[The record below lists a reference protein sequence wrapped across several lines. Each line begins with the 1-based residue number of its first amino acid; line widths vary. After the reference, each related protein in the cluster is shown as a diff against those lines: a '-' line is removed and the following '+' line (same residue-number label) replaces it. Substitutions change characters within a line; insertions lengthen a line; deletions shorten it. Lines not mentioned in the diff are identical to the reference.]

1 MKESNTLASNAA
13 KTVLGKLGRAV
24 PSSGKIMFILKCTKI
39 QVLDIIDNVFWENG
53 TRLLCDSCRT
63 WAYSILVQK
72 LDAHKEGESPGPYI
86 HLVKGPVC
94 VLPGFI

>member
-53 TRLLCDSCRT
+53 TRLLSDSCRT
-63 WAYSILVQK
+63 WAHSIFVQK
-72 LDAHKEGESPGPYI
+72 LGDSPGPYI
-86 HLVKGPVC
+86 HLVKGPVYYQ
-94 VLPGFI
+94 GSYEK